1 MTTRRI
7 RRTVRSA
14 TLVAVA
20 AAAAFSVTACQ
31 SSDNDASG
39 SHKAGTSAQSQA
51 QHESASLTSK
61 SASAARTQTLV
72 DGSKAKISKVGGQH
86 YRAEIVSDGAVI
98 ATLDADGRDAGMDGN
113 GMFVTLTA
121 GGQISSW
128 TDAGQ
133 QGPGTFSLEGGWRAK
148 VTEEGEGHFRAEIIG
163 QDGVMGTMDANGRDA
178 GLDAN
183 GVSIVLTTG
192 GLISSHE

>member
-1 MTTRRI
+1 MTTRRT

-31 SSDNDASG
+31 SSDSDASG

-51 QHESASLTSK
+51 QHESDSLTSK

-72 DGSKAKISKVGGQH
+72 DGSKAKISKLGAQH

-113 GMFVTLTA
+113 GMFVTLTP
-121 GGQISSW
+121 GGHISSW
-128 TDAGQ
+128 MDAGQ
-133 QGPGTFSLEGGWRAK
+133 QGPGTFNLEGDWKAK
-148 VTEEGEGHFRAEIIG
+148 VTKQSENHYRAQIIG
-163 QDGVMGTMDANGRDA
+163 NDGVMGTIDANGHDA

-183 GVSIVLTTG
+183 GISIVLTTG
-192 GLISSHE
+192 GLISSHA

>member
-1 MTTRRI
+1 MTTRRT

-72 DGSKAKISKVGGQH
+72 DGSKAKISKLGAQH

-98 ATLDADGRDAGMDGN
+98 ATLDANGRDAGMDGN
-113 GMFVTLTA
+113 GMFVTLTP
-121 GGQISSW
+121 GGHISSW
-128 TDAGQ
+128 MDAGQ
-133 QGPGTFSLEGGWRAK
+133 QGPGTFNLEGDWKAK
-148 VTEEGEGHFRAEIIG
+148 VTKQDEDHYRAQIIG
-163 QDGVMGTMDANGRDA
+163 NDGVMGTIDANGHDA

-183 GVSIVLTTG
+183 GISIVLTTG

>member
-1 MTTRRI
+1 MTTHRT

-31 SSDNDASG
+31 SGDNDASG
-39 SHKAGTSAQSQA
+39 PHKAGTSAQSQA
-51 QHESASLTSK
+51 QHDSASLTSK

-72 DGSKAKISKVGGQH
+72 DGSKAKISKVGAQH
-86 YRAEIVSDGAVI
+86 YRAQIVSDGAVV

-121 GGQISSW
+121 GGHISSW
-128 TDAGQ
+128 MDAGQ
-133 QGPGTFSLEGGWRAK
+133 QGPGTFDLEGGWKAKITKQDEDHYRAQ
-148 VTEEGEGHFRAEIIG
+148 IIG
-163 QDGVMGTMDANGRDA
+163 DDGVMGTMDADGHDA

-183 GVSIVLTTG
+183 GVSLVLTPG
-192 GLISSHE
+192 GLISSHA